1 MGSGYYTDKLPR
13 RKAVAMLAYLVTAF
27 GTAAIELA
35 TTGWHVLLARS
46 TAWLGRGLRTPARK
60 ALLAAAVTRET
71 YGRAFGFRSKP
82 STAIGKTSASP
93 GPRRCVEPWQPSCAT
108 DEVGRPTQD
117 EGGLPQ
123 SVPSSNLMNASLA
136 TPSDCARSAD

>member
-46 TAWLGRGLRTPARK
+46 TAWLGRGLLTPARK
-60 ALLAAAVTRET
+60 
-71 YGRAFGFRSKP
+71 
-82 STAIGKTSASP
+82 
-93 GPRRCVEPWQPSCAT
+93 RRY
-108 DEVGRPTQD
+108 
-117 EGGLPQ
+117 
-123 SVPSSNLMNASLA
+123 
-136 TPSDCARSAD
+136 